1 MNRTITW
8 IFFTVMFLGLA
19 HLTVGRAVDD
29 FGVAKPKKVK
39 IPPPSNQK
47 TYYAATVPVGNT
59 TLTCAIETA
68 ENLHDFIDVA
78 ESEENVN
85 LFEFHLFLNNYTY
98 NPLHNTSGL
107 FFKPWQ
113 WYTTR
118 SRHGRTLLMLSFHYD
133 VLSMNILTI
142 GVKQIDVDIHDKP
155 FGCFAQLNSSQRV
168 DFVRMLLLSRNIGVS
183 SSFGQSVRW
192 VLASNRE
199 EFACNQE
206 ISNHSGKGEFVYN
219 CCFKDQD
226 GKVICSTKGDDFWIN
241 ILYFSI
247 TLVKILMFLFCPKF
261 LPNNLY
267 SVAYVASEY
276 VVTLKRE
283 LKMKI
288 FVTEQ
293 TDANVRFKKRL
304 TLEDISSWWKFR
316 EKLET
321 LPYDEIVPIKMTD
334 LRIKVQGKRI
344 IPENDP
350 PTGLI
355 RTIYDNL
362 IRCKVKNLDP
372 FRDCCETS
380 IYSDMEPK
388 FRHKVTWHMFVQV
401 LVKFLLLLLVP
412 IPYYVRLFIY
422 FKFEAEEIEERDAAI
437 RANGLTEKFN
447 LYRTNIIQYFSPIHG
462 VFIATYIFYF
472 LSGLVLGFA
481 DQAFR
486 EKLKSVAR
494 AAIGDMNA
502 VAKTGVLGII
512 IRVILY
518 PFKHFGLLGFLVA
531 PFYLPLVSPMCAVVF
546 VLYCIP
552 TVYLTFRL
560 PYHTRKLHDHSAH
573 MADGERKRKL
583 VRMHKLSQKIS
594 RMDKRAHRGG
604 PAAQEESCFPDEWG
618 WGGFATLKN
627 WALQL
632 FSSIFCLCILYSLA
646 LVFAESIG
654 LFVEVMA
661 FTMMGIIVNAGAVLK
676 YVSMV
681 LLVFVY
687 MNDCYSNVYE
697 NYLTFNKTIMD
708 DIIDRTTADIRKIAS
723 MPSSQQANTA
733 FQVKCVDEDKS
744 SDPSLNFDKKETR
757 WRLGQL
763 LLFLD
768 CYDTPRIPLR
778 LFQRLCQV
786 QVSGAPGP
794 VYLNLLAA
802 TGKFMIIVI
811 FLAFVMIVVMAF
823 GNVYQMSSTNTTLAT
838 LAGGFV
844 PMLLKNVLNSKG
856 AKLSLKTVSF
866 KGQIDE
872 IIDEYKQ
879 FWPVLD
885 LLVERD
891 LPEDE
896 EKKDEDGEGSGEGGE
911 KEQGNNTDSTDNNN
925 KKDDK
930 DGENKEG
937 KGNGE
942 AMKEK
947 KVNFTDDKDGKDD
960 KSSDSKN
967 DKDAKGGD
975 SKDKKGAEGGK
986 DSNGD
991 KDKSAS
997 DHQRGNGDIISGVGV
1012 LHATSLEE
1020 EGMVD
1025 LFIDL
1030 SVADTAGWSIYA
1042 SSENMQNSDDED
1054 TIMPPYFDRNKVE
1067 PPPSNVDG
1075 MLSVRYQPRQSIVP
1089 T

>member
-1 MNRTITW
+1 
-8 IFFTVMFLGLA
+8 
-19 HLTVGRAVDD
+19 
-29 FGVAKPKKVK
+29 
-39 IPPPSNQK
+39 
-47 TYYAATVPVGNT
+47 
-59 TLTCAIETA
+59 
-68 ENLHDFIDVA
+68 
-78 ESEENVN
+78 
-85 LFEFHLFLNNYTY
+85 
-98 NPLHNTSGL
+98 
-107 FFKPWQ
+107 
-113 WYTTR
+113 
-118 SRHGRTLLMLSFHYD
+118 
-133 VLSMNILTI
+133 
-142 GVKQIDVDIHDKP
+142 
-155 FGCFAQLNSSQRV
+155 
-168 DFVRMLLLSRNIGVS
+168 
-183 SSFGQSVRW
+183 
-192 VLASNRE
+192 
-199 EFACNQE
+199 
-206 ISNHSGKGEFVYN
+206 
-219 CCFKDQD
+219 
-226 GKVICSTKGDDFWIN
+226 
-241 ILYFSI
+241 
-247 TLVKILMFLFCPKF
+247 MFLFCPKF
-261 LPNNLY
+261 LPSNLY
-267 SVAYVASEY
+267 SAAYVASEY
-276 VVTLKRE
+276 VITLKRE
-283 LKMKI
+283 LKLKI

-304 TLEDISSWWKFR
+304 TLEDISDWWKFR

-321 LPYDEIVPIKMTD
+321 FPSDEIVPVKITE
-334 LRIKVQGKRI
+334 LRIKVKGKRI

-362 IRCKVKNLDP
+362 VRCKVKNLGP

-380 IYSDMEPK
+380 IYSKMEPK

-401 LVKFLLLLLVP
+401 MVKFLLLLLVP
-412 IPYYVRLFIY
+412 IPFYVRLFIY
-422 FKFEAEEIEERDAAI
+422 FQFEADEIRARDAAI
-437 RANGLTEKFN
+437 KANGLTEKFN
-447 LYRTNIIQYFSPIHG
+447 LYRTNIIQYFSPVHG

-481 DQAFR
+481 DHAFR
-486 EKLKSVAR
+486 EKLKDVAR

-512 IRVILY
+512 IRVVLY
-518 PFKHFGLLGFLVA
+518 PFKRCGLLGFFVA
-531 PFYLPLVSPMCAVVF
+531 PIYLPLIAPMCAIVL

-552 TVYLTFRL
+552 TVYLTLRL
-560 PYHTRKLHDHSAH
+560 PYHTKKLFGDSVA
-573 MADGERKRKL
+573 MAGAAENRRRL
-583 VRMHKLSQKIS
+583 VRMHKISKKIS
-594 RMDKRAHRGG
+594 KMDRQAHRGG

-618 WGGFATLKN
+618 WGGLSTVKSLL
-627 WALQL
+627 LQL
-632 FSSIFCLCILYSLA
+632 FSSVFCLCILYSIA
-646 LVFAESIG
+646 LVFAESTG

-723 MPSSQQANTA
+723 MPSTQQANTA
-733 FQVKCVDEDKS
+733 FQVKCIDEEKDHA
-744 SDPSLNFDKKETR
+744 PSLNFDKKETR

-794 VYLNLLAA
+794 VYINLLAA

-891 LPEDE
+891 IPEEDE
-896 EKKDEDGEGSGEGGE
+896 EKEGEGEDSGEAGEKKDEEKSDGDKDNRKKDIDDVDSKKGGNGSGEE
-911 KEQGNNTDSTDNNN
+911 V
-925 KKDDK
+925 
-930 DGENKEG
+930 
-937 KGNGE
+937 
-942 AMKEK
+942 KEK
-947 KVNFTDDKDGKDD
+947 KVNFKEASEDKGKDSKGDSKQEKDGKG
-960 KSSDSKN
+960 N
-967 DKDAKGGD
+967 D
-975 SKDKKGAEGGK
+975 SKDKHGTDG
-986 DSNGD
+986 NGD
-991 KDKSAS
+991 ADKKSAELKK
-997 DHQRGNGDIISGVGV
+997 NGDIISGVGV
-1012 LHATSLEE
+1012 LHATSLED

-1030 SVADTAGWSIYA
+1030 SVADTAGWSIYGSSDSIQ
-1042 SSENMQNSDDED
+1042 SSEDDEN
-1054 TIMPPYFDRNKVE
+1054 IMPSYFDAKKLDTLQVPNNNTDSGR
-1067 PPPSNVDG
+1067 
-1075 MLSVRYQPRQSIVP
+1075 LSVRYKPRQSIIP

>member
-1 MNRTITW
+1 MT
-8 IFFTVMFLGLA
+8 
-19 HLTVGRAVDD
+19 GRAVDD

-39 IPPPSNQK
+39 SPPLSNLK
-47 TYYAATVPVGNT
+47 TLYEARVPVGNT
-59 TLTCAIETA
+59 SIACAIETP
-68 ENLHDFIDVA
+68 ESLHDFIDIA

-85 LFEFHLFLNNYTY
+85 LFEFHMFLHNYST

-107 FFKPWQ
+107 YFKPWQ

-142 GVKQIDVDIHDKP
+142 GVKKIDVDLHDKP

-168 DFVRMLLLSRNIGVS
+168 EFVRMLLLSRNIGVR
-183 SSFGQSVRW
+183 SSFGQSV
-192 VLASNRE
+192 RE

-219 CCFKDQD
+219 CCYKDQD

-241 ILYFSI
+241 ILYFAI

-261 LPNNLY
+261 LPSNLY

-304 TLEDISSWWKFR
+304 TLEDISEWWNFR
-316 EKLET
+316 ETLET
-321 LPYDEIVPIKMTD
+321 LPFDEIVPIKMTD
-334 LRIKVQGKRI
+334 LRIKVKGKRI

-388 FRHKVTWHMFVQV
+388 FRHKVTWHKFVQV
-401 LVKFLLLLLVP
+401 LVKVVLLLLVP

-422 FKFEAEEIEERDAAI
+422 FKFEADEIKEREAAI
-437 RANGLTEKFN
+437 KANGLTEKFN
-447 LYRTNIIQYFSPIHG
+447 IYRTNIIQYFSPMHG

-512 IRVILY
+512 IRVVLY
-518 PFKHFGLLGFLVA
+518 PFKRCGLLGFLVA
-531 PFYLPLVSPMCAVVF
+531 PFYLPLISPMCVIVF

-552 TVYLTFRL
+552 TIYLTFRL
-560 PYHTRKLHDHSAH
+560 PYHTRKLHGESAA
-573 MADGERKRKL
+573 MAGSENKKKL
-583 VRMHKLSQKIS
+583 LRMAKLSKKIS
-594 RMDKRAHRGG
+594 KMDKQAHRGG
-604 PAAQEESCFPDEWG
+604 PASQEESCFPDEWG
-618 WGGFATLKN
+618 WGGFATLRN
-627 WALQL
+627 WGLRL
-632 FSSIFCLCILYSLA
+632 FSSIFCLCILYSIA
-646 LVFAESIG
+646 LVFAESTG

-723 MPSSQQANTA
+723 MPSTQQANTA
-733 FQVKCVDEDKS
+733 FQVKCIDEEKG

-794 VYLNLLAA
+794 VYINLLAA
-802 TGKFMIIVI
+802 TGKFMIIVV

-885 LLVERD
+885 LQVERD
-891 LPEDE
+891 IPEEDE
-896 EKKDEDGEGSGEGGE
+896 EKDEDGEGSGEGGN
-911 KEQGNNTDSTDNNN
+911 KEEDKDSNDN
-925 KKDDK
+925 KKEDK
-930 DGENKEG
+930 NGEKAEN

-942 AMKEK
+942 AVKVK
-947 KVNFTDDKDGKDD
+947 KVNFNNEKEGKGGDPKGGKDEKGGDSKHDKDG
-960 KSSDSKN
+960 
-967 DKDAKGGD
+967 KGGD

-986 DSNGD
+986 DGNGD
-991 KDKSAS
+991 KDKSTS
-997 DHQRGNGDIISGVGV
+997 DHPRGNGDIISGVGV

-1030 SVADTAGWSIYA
+1030 SVADTAGWSIYG
-1042 SSENMQNSDDED
+1042 SSESIQDSDEEEVDD
-1054 TIMPPYFDRNKVE
+1054 IMPSYFNRNKIDHSA
-1067 PPPSNVDG
+1067 PPINAAG
-1075 MLSVRYQPRQSIVP
+1075 RLSVRYQPRQSIIP
-1089 T
+1089 S